1 MNNNSQPIFG
11 TGSPEGVVKANNSLI
26 YFDTTNE
33 PVSVAMWTN
42 KTVGEDTGWIQV
54 V

>member
-1 MNNNSQPIFG
+1 MNDNSQPLFG
-11 TGSPEGVVKANNSLI
+11 VGSPEGVATANNSLI

-33 PVSVAMWTN
+33 PANITMWAN
-42 KTVGEDTGWIQV
+42 QIVGGKTGWLQV